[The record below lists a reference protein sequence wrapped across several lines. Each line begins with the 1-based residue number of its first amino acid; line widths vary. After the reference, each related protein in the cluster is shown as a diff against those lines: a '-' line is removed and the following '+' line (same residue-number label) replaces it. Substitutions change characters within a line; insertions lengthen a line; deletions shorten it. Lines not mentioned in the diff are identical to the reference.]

1 MAPPPS
7 DAEVMEME
15 EGQGPTSH
23 PTRDWREPYLAY
35 LLHEKLPADRME
47 ACRLARCAKSYVLV
61 DGELYKRSHAR
72 ILQWC
77 IPIEQGR

>member
-1 MAPPPS
+1 MELDEGRGLAS
-7 DAEVMEME
+7 DPE
-15 EGQGPTSH
+15 
-23 PTRDWREPYLAY
+23 RDWKEPYLAY
-35 LLHEKLPADRME
+35 LLHDKLPADRTE
-47 ACRLARCAKSYVLV
+47 ARRLARRAKSYVLV

>member
-1 MAPPPS
+1 M
-7 DAEVMEME
+7 VLE
-15 EGQGPTSH
+15 EAQGPTSD
-23 PTRDWREPYLAY
+23 PTRDWREPYLTY
-35 LLHEKLPADRME
+35 LLHDKLPADRTE
-47 ACRLARCAKSYVLV
+47 ARRLARRAKSYVLV